1 MTKKSMMV
9 RWTHDIIRMRGRGL
23 EGYLAFPLLWY
34 SKIYAGH
41 GMNTRGACVRQAR
54 SKHTS
59 AACSADLIVEIRA

>member
-1 MTKKSMMV
+1 MV
-9 RWTHDIIRMRGRGL
+9 RFTHDIIRMWGCGL

-34 SKIYAGH
+34 SKICVGH
-41 GMNTRGACVRQAR
+41 GINTTGACVRQER